1 MMIDQIIKAY
11 LEAIEDRHGKQAREE
26 TRLEY
31 RGGTCFFL
39 KRHDARFGQLVDIA
53 SLKLMTRRMH
63 A

>member
-1 MMIDQIIKAY
+1 MIEQLVTSY
-11 LEAIEDRHGKQAREE
+11 LEAIERRHGIQAREN

-39 KRHDARFGQLVDIA
+39 KRHDAYYGQLVDIA
-53 SLKLMTRRMH
+53 SLKMMTRRMH